1 MSEEELNSLS
11 CNDVGDL
18 VGPSNFYY
26 SEAAQKSQLTLE
38 NFECGRLYTVARVR
52 ATWQFSQEAQY
63 LSLKNTIFGKKSN
76 ISVDATS
83 FTTKVAID
91 LAKQHF
97 QPKVGFPL

>member
-52 ATWQFSQEAQY
+52 ATWRFSQEAQY
-63 LSLKNTIFGKKSN
+63 LSLKITIFGKKGN
-76 ISVDATS
+76 VY
-83 FTTKVAID
+83 V
-91 LAKQHF
+91 
-97 QPKVGFPL
+97 